1 MHVVFIQH
9 ISSSRSNAL
18 IVIVVIFFFFF
29 FASYH
34 NRINKKK
41 LENLN
46 KRYKWDA
53 IDHAPFHYAWHNR
66 YDNHG
71 G

>member
-9 ISSSRSNAL
+9 ISSSRSTAL
-18 IVIVVIFFFFF
+18 IVIVMIFF

-41 LENLN
+41 FEDLN

-53 IDHAPFHYAWHNR
+53 IDHAPFHYSWHNR